1 MPLNLTGLSKPKW
14 KDQLVNIPQ
23 DLLKRFHHLGVWG
36 SSANELRATALT
48 TVSAP
53 LDKELT
59 RFMAPTM
66 DWSEFSW
73 IQGKKGMTQFGSA
86 WCADLD
92 SLPFRPSL
100 LEQITVESLHPLG
113 KTLIALCTELRVLY
127 VPPGIKLETT
137 LDNLQTDSGA
147 PVLFCLVDEGA
158 ELILSAH
165 QRIQGIQLQA
175 LMGRLAKGAQV
186 TLVHDRELASD
197 AYSLDYEQ
205 WVCAD
210 NAYLTVLSA
219 LSGGK
224 QSWAHKEYQLGRSA
238 QLESSFY
245 SALGGNEQAAL
256 TTTQRHTGPGSSSAV
271 LVKTVLFGAA
281 QSFYRGTIQIEEQ
294 APQSCADQQQK
305 ALILGERARTCAIPS
320 LEVATHEV
328 QCKHGSA
335 AGRCNIDELRYL
347 LTRGFDEQAAQNLL
361 IEGFYTVSSPVIE
374 RLQARCRAHSE

>member
-1 MPLNLTGLSKPKW
+1 MRGWPPISPGSRRLITGSFRLASPGRLLRILSKSLRRASPG
-14 KDQLVNIPQ
+14 
-23 DLLKRFHHLGVWG
+23 DL
-36 SSANELRATALT
+36 
-48 TVSAP
+48 
-53 LDKELT
+53 
-59 RFMAPTM
+59 
-66 DWSEFSW
+66 
-73 IQGKKGMTQFGSA
+73 
-86 WCADLD
+86 
-92 SLPFRPSL
+92 
-100 LEQITVESLHPLG
+100 
-113 KTLIALCTELRVLY
+113 ALCTELRVLY
-127 VPPGIKLETT
+127 VPPGNKLEIT
-137 LDNLQTDSGA
+137 LDNLQAGSGA

-165 QRIQGIQLQA
+165 QRVQGIQLQA
-175 LMGRLAKGAQV
+175 LIGRLAKGAQV
-186 TLVHDRELASD
+186 TFVNDVELSSD

-210 NAYLTVLSA
+210 NARLTVLSA

-224 QSWAHKEYQLGRSA
+224 QSWSHKEYQLGRSA

-256 TTTQRHTGPGSSSAV
+256 TTTQRHTGLGSSSAV

-281 QSFYRGTIQIEEQ
+281 QSFYRGTIQIEEK

-305 ALILGERARTCAIPS
+305 ALILGDRARTCAIPS

-347 LTRGFDEQAAQNLL
+347 LTRGFDVQAAQNLL
-361 IEGFYTVSSPVIE
+361 IEGFYTVSSPAIE